1 MAVDS
6 TPVPGLV
13 IQIANITQL
22 ALVTV
27 VYNQELNVV
36 LNSIKVFYDQRSNE
50 PPIDFKWTLVRN

>member
-13 IQIANITQL
+13 IQITNITQL

-27 VYNQELNVV
+27 AYNQELNVV
-36 LNSIKVFYDQRSNE
+36 INSINVFYDQRSNE
-50 PPIDFKWTLVRN
+50 PPIYFNWTLVRN